1 MATGRTSLAI
11 PFLFSAAR
19 FRHLGGSSYTR
30 GVTDLELMLRTIGVA
45 ELTIL
50 AWVLFRA
57 RRRDHVG
64 RIGTGLCL
72 SVAAFLMT
80 SAPGAASALGVF
92 AYPLSALCSTHPVW
106 FWLFCAALF
115 GDGFRVN
122 RIHLVSL
129 GGMAAMGVLYWLI
142 SPDSPWFRHPL
153 GVAQGVA
160 SLTFVCLGPLSVFA
174 GRAAD
179 LDERRRRI
187 RSGFVPLVSIYL
199 GAVVVAQIIVLFRG
213 RATPQ
218 SLVLLNLA
226 VIDGVAA
233 AALLTFLQVRV
244 VNWLDLT
251 NPAPDT
257 QALSRAEGIVLDRLN
272 ARLALERMYARE
284 GLTIAGL
291 AELLGTQEHVLRRVI
306 NRGLGFR
313 NFNDFLHTHRLQ
325 EAQRRLRDP
334 AERRV
339 PVLTIALEVGYGS
352 IGPFNRAF
360 KQRFAT
366 TPTAYRRTEEP
377 GTSAAGRA
385 DFSKSA

>member
-1 MATGRTSLAI
+1 
-11 PFLFSAAR
+11 
-19 FRHLGGSSYTR
+19 
-30 GVTDLELMLRTIGVA
+30 
-45 ELTIL
+45 
-50 AWVLFRA
+50 
-57 RRRDHVG
+57 
-64 RIGTGLCL
+64 
-72 SVAAFLMT
+72 
-80 SAPGAASALGVF
+80 
-92 AYPLSALCSTHPVW
+92 
-106 FWLFCAALF
+106 
-115 GDGFRVN
+115 
-122 RIHLVSL
+122 
-129 GGMAAMGVLYWLI
+129 
-142 SPDSPWFRHPL
+142 
-153 GVAQGVA
+153 
-160 SLTFVCLGPLSVFA
+160 
-174 GRAAD
+174 
-179 LDERRRRI
+179 
-187 RSGFVPLVSIYL
+187 
-199 GAVVVAQIIVLFRG
+199 
-213 RATPQ
+213 
-218 SLVLLNLA
+218 VLLNLT

-251 NPAPDT
+251 NPAPDI